1 MEESYAVHRRRKAAA
16 SARRREKTPE
26 ARQRE
31 DDVDEDEDAEARE
44 ARARMERMVED
55 TERMEALAN
64 EAPEKPNDEID
75 DNKVDPISEPKRTEA
90 DSFDDSKPGEIVAN
104 ENRTESI
111 RRVRDTSRRRAK
123 QSQERFST
131 GGSSADDDKSSKSE
145 AERHERK
152 REKRPRRLRKESSR
166 RNDSNDVTRSGKYS
180 EPVAPPR
187 LGKSHGETASETSS
201 HRKHHS
207 EEYNKVKGSKS
218 TSEET
223 IRSRSRRSSCS
234 EDRQGDVGQKTKES
248 LDRNSRDVK
257 QITPPGVGRSRGD
270 ETASPDSKHHSEEFN
285 KVKGSKSTSE
295 ETIRSRSR
303 RSSRSEDRQGDGQ
316 KTRESLHRDEES
328 GAAHRND
335 SIPSRGVKQT
345 IPLGND
351 SLMHD
356 LPPGGG
362 RSHGDETASSHRK
375 HHSEECNKVKGSK
388 STSEE
393 TIRSRSRR
401 SSCSEDRQG
410 DVGQKTRESLHRD
423 EETGAA
429 HRNDSIPSRGVKQI
443 IPLSNESL
451 MHDLEIAQQQYE
463 RREIGILD
471 ADVEDYV
478 SPKMEAALRR
488 RKRHRSKIEAAD
500 MSSVEGDVGDV
511 KDVEDVKG
519 VKGSW
524 LWSWLTCF
532 RAQKE
537 KVDGPA
543 DNVTGAE
550 PVEKKVEESRGQE
563 VKGKPRFLEY
573 VRISSDLRAQF
584 SIYVAQ
590 NPRETE
596 VLRRHR
602 NRCIAELILM
612 IIYCGL
618 GAFVFRF
625 TEGAFEQ
632 FYKCGVKRVKRDFLD
647 SLWNYSH
654 NLKEDDWKS
663 MARRKLKE
671 FEEQLYEA
679 YDAGLHTYSGQKTWS
694 FLNAFV
700 YCLTVVTTIGY
711 GHIYPTTSTGQ
722 AMTIIYAIFGIP
734 MFLIILADFGK
745 LFTRGMK
752 FLWAFVRRVY
762 YTGSCRRVRRT
773 APVQEVMKGVQL
785 VYDFAT
791 FRRPSQMNP
800 EEIEEMNRQAV
811 PQTTINLDGNAPLPQ
826 PDTPG
831 TPAFSAFEIDDEFNL
846 PISVAIT
853 LLLAY
858 IFVGATAY
866 NIWEDWNFFQSF
878 YFVFISMSTI
888 GFGDFVPKHP
898 IYMMC
903 SIVYLVFG
911 LALTSMCINVVQ
923 VMLSDSFKQASQ
935 KIGATIG
942 FEVAVD
948 DGSIQTTAPPP
959 VEVADVHATI
969 KEDDEYNEKKQAP
982 KAKEEDV
989 DL

>member
-16 SARRREKTPE
+16 SARKREKTPE
-26 ARQRE
+26 ARPVD
-31 DDVDEDEDAEARE
+31 DDVDDEEDTEARE

-64 EAPEKPNDEID
+64 EAPDKPGDIID
-75 DNKVDPISEPKRTEA
+75 DNKPDPITPTRQNQDNT
-90 DSFDDSKPGEIVAN
+90 FDDSKTGEIAN
-104 ENRTESI
+104 ENRMESV

-123 QSQERFST
+123 RSQERFST

-145 AERHERK
+145 AERNERK

-166 RNDSNDVTRSGKYS
+166 RSDCNDPTRSPRYT
-180 EPVAPPR
+180 EPVPPPR
-187 LGKSHGETASETSS
+187 GGKSPGEMASETATS
-201 HRKHHS
+201 HRKHHFDD
-207 EEYNKVKGSKS
+207 YNKTKGSKS
-218 TSEET
+218 TSGETVRSSRDEEGGGT
-223 IRSRSRRSSCS
+223 PSVDISSRGGKQTAPLGNNSLREDLTSPGVGRSQGDETVTSRRKSNHSEDSNSPKGTKSSLETVRSRSRRSSCS
-234 EDRQGDVGQKTKES
+234 ED
-248 LDRNSRDVK
+248 
-257 QITPPGVGRSRGD
+257 
-270 ETASPDSKHHSEEFN
+270 A
-285 KVKGSKSTSE
+285 
-295 ETIRSRSR
+295 
-303 RSSRSEDRQGDGQ
+303 GQ
-316 KTRESLHRDEES
+316 KTREGLQREDES
-328 GAAHRND
+328 GLAQRND
-335 SIPSRGVKQT
+335 GSASQ
-345 IPLGND
+345 
-351 SLMHD
+351 
-356 LPPGGG
+356 GGG
-362 RSHGDETASSHRK
+362 RDRGDETSSSRRK
-375 HHSEECNKVKGSK
+375 HHSDESNNGKGSK
-388 STSEE
+388 GTSEAV
-393 TIRSRSRR
+393 RSRSRR
-401 SSCSEDRQG
+401 SSCSEDP
-410 DVGQKTRESLHRD
+410 GQRTRETLHR
-423 EETGAA
+423 EEEASLTQRRG
-429 HRNDSIPSRGVKQI
+429 SIPSRGVKQI
-443 IPLSNESL
+443 IPLSNDSL
-451 MHDLEIAQQQYE
+451 IHDLEIAQQLYG

-471 ADVEDYV
+471 ADGEDYV

-488 RKRHRSKIEAAD
+488 RKRHKSKIE
-500 MSSVEGDVGDV
+500 VGDVRGGKGDV
-511 KDVEDVKG
+511 KDGED

-524 LWSWLTCF
+524 LWSWVKF
-532 RAQKE
+532 WRGKKE
-537 KVDGPA
+537 KVDVPMDDVPPA
-543 DNVTGAE
+543 DEAA
-550 PVEKKVEESRGQE
+550 PVEKKIENKGGK
-563 VKGKPRFLEY
+563 VKGTSKFLEY
-573 VRISSDLRAQF
+573 VRISSDLRAEF
-584 SIYVAQ
+584 GIYVAQ
-590 NPRETE
+590 NTRQTD
-596 VLRRHR
+596 VLRKLR
-602 NRCIAELILM
+602 NRCIAELIIM

-654 NLKEDDWKS
+654 NLREDDWKS

-800 EEIEEMNRQAV
+800 EEIEEMNRQTV
-811 PQTTINLDGNAPLPQ
+811 PQTTISLDGNTPLPQ

-969 KEDDEYNEKKQAP
+969 REDDEYNEKKQAP

>member
-270 ETASPDSKHHSEEFN
+270 ETASPDSKHHSEEF
-285 KVKGSKSTSE
+285 
-295 ETIRSRSR
+295 
-303 RSSRSEDRQGDGQ
+303 
-316 KTRESLHRDEES
+316 
-328 GAAHRND
+328 
-335 SIPSRGVKQT
+335 
-345 IPLGND
+345 
-351 SLMHD
+351 
-356 LPPGGG
+356 
-362 RSHGDETASSHRK
+362 
-375 HHSEECNKVKGSK
+375 NKVKGSK

-888 GFGDFVPKHP
+888 GFGDFVPKPHP